1 MVSVTSE
8 VLANA
13 SFQGAQ
19 ARSARADS
27 DQSAGNDSF
36 ATLVDSNAAASN
48 NDNRAQDR
56 AQDSAPAPRRS
67 DDSQAASDNRARDNT
82 PRRTRLHLI
91 KPRATIPTTAMPRPR
106 RATTPKQIRKGRN
119 DPRRPN
125 RSPMRRSPASPMKP
139 SRHPP
144 ATTLRQRIR
153 PGRRRMERPW

>member
-67 DDSQAASDNRARDNT
+67 DDSQAASDNRARDNAAASDKAASDKAARNDSNDRDAAAKARDDAQS
-82 PRRTRLHLI
+82 RRQSR
-91 KPRATIPTTAMPRPR
+91 
-106 RATTPKQIRKGRN
+106 RKGRHGSKAAN
-119 DPRRPN
+119 
-125 RSPMRRSPASPMKP
+125 
-139 SRHPP
+139 
-144 ATTLRQRIR
+144 
-153 PGRRRMERPW
+153 